1 MPAAGIDRL
10 FERRLAG
17 LINSGEPAVLRGG
30 LKGVER
36 ESLRVTPQGRVA
48 QSPHPIGAGSALTNQ
63 IITTDYSEALIEL
76 VTPTFTESWALL
88 QYLCDLHQ
96 FVYRHIG
103 DELLW
108 ATSMPC
114 AVNGDADIPIARY
127 GRSNIGR
134 MKEVYREGL
143 GHRYGRLMQAISGV
157 HFNYSFPEKFWPV
170 LADLMEERKVGQDFI
185 SDRYFALLRNY
196 RRYGWLI
203 LYLFGNSPMLCKSF
217 LQGRPHTL
225 KELTPG
231 TLYEPHATSLRMSD
245 LGYRNKNQAGVQ
257 ISVNS
262 LQEYMR
268 DLSAAIAIPSAEY
281 ERIGVKVDGPNG
293 VEYRQLNANLLQIEN
308 EYYSFIRPK
317 RVTNSGERPTHALKR
332 AGVQYV
338 EVRALDVSAFDPVGV
353 NQNKLR
359 FVEAFLA
366 LCVLKDSKSI
376 DANEQT
382 VLDQN
387 HAIVAHRGREPGLQL
402 VRDGRNVSLRNW
414 ALELLDEMRGICE
427 MLDHGERDR
436 PYIAALEVQSAKVYD
451 AALTPAARTLKELQ
465 GSGESFFEFALRM
478 SQVHKSYF
486 LDLYPPNEQQLAA
499 FQQEAAA
506 SLERQAEIERTDS
519 ISFDQ
524 YLAQY
529 LAPLE

>member
-1 MPAAGIDRL
+1 MTVHGIDRV

-17 LINSGEPAVLRGG
+17 LVNARERDVLRGG
-30 LKGVER
+30 LKGVEK
-36 ESLRVTPQGRVA
+36 ESLRVTPEGGIA
-48 QSPHPIGAGSALTNQ
+48 HTAHPQSLGSALTND

-76 VTPTFTESWALL
+76 VTPTFTQSWELL

-96 FVYRHIG
+96 FVYRHLG

-114 AVNGDADIPIARY
+114 ALQGDADIPIARY
-127 GRSNIGR
+127 GRSNIGKL
-134 MKEVYREGL
+134 KEVYREGL
-143 GHRYGRLMQAISGV
+143 GHRYGRMMQAISGV
-157 HFNYSFPEKFWPV
+157 HFNYSFPQSFWPV
-170 LADLMEERKVGQDFI
+170 LAELLESRDAGQDFV

-225 KELTPG
+225 KELTRG
-231 TLYEPHATSLRMSD
+231 TLFEPYATSLRMSD
-245 LGYRNKNQAGVQ
+245 LGYRNKNQAGVE

-262 LQEYMR
+262 LQEYLR
-268 DLSAAIAIPSAEY
+268 DLSHAITIPSAEY

-317 RVTNSGERPTHALKR
+317 RIARSGERPTHALKR

-366 LCVLKDSKSI
+366 LCVIKESKSI
-376 DANEQT
+376 DANEQA

-427 MLDHGERDR
+427 LLDQGERDR
-436 PYIAALEVQSAKVYD
+436 PYIAALDVQSAKLYD
-451 AALTPAARTLKELQ
+451 VSLTPAARTLKELEA
-465 GSGESFFEFALRM
+465 SGESFFEFALRM
-478 SQVHKSYF
+478 SRAHKSYF
-486 LDLYPPNEQQLAA
+486 VDLYPPNEQQLAA
-499 FQQEAAA
+499 FDQEARA
-506 SLERQAEIERTDS
+506 SLERQAAIERADTL
-519 ISFDQ
+519 SFDQ
-524 YLAQY
+524 YLANY
-529 LAPLE
+529 LAPV